1 MDSSVLNILN
11 RRNILNSYYELNDAD
26 EIETIENIF
35 LGVTPNV
42 SFKVF
47 F

>member
-1 MDSSVLNILN
+1 MNSSVLNILN
-11 RRNILNSYYELNDAD
+11 RRNILNSYYQLNDAD

-42 SFKVF
+42 SFKVIF
-47 F
+47 